1 MKENFIRHTFVM
13 LMIWF
18 IVGIPSIILS
28 QETKEVEVRK
38 RIQEFEDA
46 YNRGDAKAVASIY
59 DVNATH
65 TYANGITHR
74 GRLEIQKGLEEMLA
88 GPMKGTQMKLTP
100 EVIRF
105 PADNVAVEEASFIM
119 TGLRMP
125 DETEVPPIKG
135 FCLAVYHK
143 LNNEWFAL
151 SVQCMVP
158 PPTPK

>member
-1 MKENFIRHTFVM
+1 MKNNFVRHTFVM
-13 LMIWF
+13 LMIGF
-18 IVGIPSIILS
+18 IVGIQSMLLS
-28 QETKEVEVRK
+28 QETKEDEVRK

-46 YNRGDAKAVASIY
+46 YNRGDAEAVASIY

-65 TYANGITHR
+65 AYANGIIHR

-119 TGLRMP
+119 TGLKMQ
-125 DETEVPPIKG
+125 DGTEVPPIKG

-143 LNNEWFAL
+143 LENEWFAF

-158 PPTPK
+158 PPPQK

>member
-1 MKENFIRHTFVM
+1 MKENFVRHTFVM
-13 LMIWF
+13 LMIGF
-18 IVGIPSIILS
+18 IVGIPSTLLS
-28 QETKEVEVRK
+28 QETKEDEIRK

-46 YNRGDAKAVASIY
+46 YNRGDAEAVASIY
-59 DVNATH
+59 DVNASH
-65 TYANGITHR
+65 TYANGIVHR

-119 TGLRMP
+119 TGLKML
-125 DETEVPPIKG
+125 DGTEVPPIKG

-143 LNNEWFAL
+143 LENEWFAF

-158 PPTPK
+158 PPPQR